1 MHDQAA
7 LAIRNFLADGKGR
20 HEAQFNLADCFSYA
34 LAKSCGARLLFNADD
49 FAETDIAPAWR
60 P

>member
-7 LAIRNFLADGKGR
+7 LAIRNFLAYGKCR
-20 HEAQFNLADCFSYA
+20 HQGQLNLADCVSYA
-34 LAKSCGARLLFNADD
+34 LAKSCGARLLFKGDY

>member
-7 LAIRNFLADGKGR
+7 LAIRNFLAYGKCR
-20 HEAQFNLADCFSYA
+20 HQGQLNLADCVSYA
-34 LAKSCGARLLFNADD
+34 LAKSCGPRLLFKGDD
-49 FAETDIAPAWR
+49 FAETDIASAWR